1 MKFTLTLPEKD
12 LNTIITAL
20 RLEQKRVKD
29 ENNTEAMECIKS
41 ALEAINNNTYIA
53 NVHDVKKRRK

>member
-20 RLEQKRVKD
+20 RFEQKRTKE
-29 ENNTEAMECIKS
+29 ENNTEANACIKS
-41 ALEAINNNTYIA
+41 ALEAINNNTCIA
-53 NVHDVKKRRK
+53 NVKDTKKRRK